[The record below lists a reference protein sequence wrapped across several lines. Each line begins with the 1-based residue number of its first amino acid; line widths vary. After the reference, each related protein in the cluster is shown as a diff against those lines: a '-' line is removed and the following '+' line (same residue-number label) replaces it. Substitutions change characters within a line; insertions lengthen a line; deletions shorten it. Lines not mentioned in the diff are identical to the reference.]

1 METSLALCKS
11 LIEGEVDILEL
22 GAPFSDPLADG
33 LTNQLAAQ
41 RALDSGMTQAFVFE
55 LVKKIRTFS
64 EVPIVLY
71 TYYNLLFS
79 PGLETS
85 LDSIAEAGIDGLLT
99 LDCPPEEAGDLLSLS
114 AARGLK
120 NIFII
125 APTTPPERMKT
136 IAKVSSG
143 FLYYVS
149 RTGVTGERSELA
161 DDIAS
166 AVGHIRAVS
175 DLPVAVGFGIS
186 KPEHVRSVGT
196 VADGVIVGSALVN
209 GIANNLGDREA
220 ILNAVRG
227 KFDELKQGL
236 T

>member
-99 LDCPPEEAGDLLSLS
+99 LDCPPASSIG
-114 AARGLK
+114 
-120 NIFII
+120 
-125 APTTPPERMKT
+125 KT
-136 IAKVSSG
+136 IARSRACLALSG
-143 FLYYVS
+143 DLAGV
-149 RTGVTGERSELA
+149 RPTHEQTVNPTGNR
-161 DDIAS
+161 
-166 AVGHIRAVS
+166 
-175 DLPVAVGFGIS
+175 
-186 KPEHVRSVGT
+186 
-196 VADGVIVGSALVN
+196 
-209 GIANNLGDREA
+209 
-220 ILNAVRG
+220 
-227 KFDELKQGL
+227 
-236 T
+236 

>member
-1 METSLALCKS
+1 M
-11 LIEGEVDILEL
+11 
-22 GAPFSDPLADG
+22 
-33 LTNQLAAQ
+33 
-41 RALDSGMTQAFVFE
+41 
-55 LVKKIRTFS
+55 
-64 EVPIVLY
+64 PIVLY